1 MKGVIGE
8 VALEEAVLVD
18 SGAEFE
24 VEKIVGKRFSRNKF
38 QYLVKWKS
46 YSDFENM
53 WLDAE

>member
-1 MKGVIGE
+1 M
-8 VALEEAVLVD
+8 EEAVLVD
-18 SGAEFE
+18 SCAEFE
-24 VEKIVGKRFSRNKF
+24 VEKFVGKRFSRNKL

>member
-1 MKGVIGE
+1 LKGVIGE

-24 VEKIVGKRFSRNKF
+24 VEKIVGKRFSRNKL